1 MGALVGPGA
10 VGRLE
15 RRVSWMPGA
24 EGAPLDEDV
33 GGVVVERLVVVVG
46 WERLGT
52 MR

>member
-1 MGALVGPGA
+1 
-10 VGRLE
+10 
-15 RRVSWMPGA
+15 MPGA